1 MTSLYYQDVQFKVTG
16 IGRIGTVIQKARH
29 ESFMTVIFPGFDWK
43 GSELRM
49 NILISS
55 CLLGQYCRY
64 DGKTKTYDV
73 IRTLLGRDDLHFIP
87 ICPEQAGGLA
97 TPRPPAERCGDRVVT
112 KNGLDVT
119 AAYERGAAA
128 ALYLARLFHCTKAIL
143 KAKSPSCG
151 CGLIYDGTFSRT
163 LTEGDGVTAALLK
176 AEGIEVFSEGDPL
189 EYLLL

>member
-1 MTSLYYQDVQFKVTG
+1 
-16 IGRIGTVIQKARH
+16 
-29 ESFMTVIFPGFDWK
+29 
-43 GSELRM
+43 M

-73 IRTLLGRDDLHFIP
+73 IRPLLGRDDLHFIP

-97 TPRPPAERCGDRVVT
+97 TPRPAAERCGDKVMT
-112 KNGLDVT
+112 KDGLDVT
-119 AAYERGAAA
+119 RQYERGAEA
-128 ALYLARLFHCTKAIL
+128 ALYLARLFHCEKAIL

>member
-1 MTSLYYQDVQFKVTG
+1 
-16 IGRIGTVIQKARH
+16 
-29 ESFMTVIFPGFDWK
+29 
-43 GSELRM
+43 M

-64 DGKTKTYDV
+64 DGKTKTYEA
-73 IRTLLGRDDLHFIP
+73 IEPLLNRHDIHFIP
-87 ICPEQAGGLA
+87 ICPEQAGGLP
-97 TPRPPAERCGDRVVT
+97 TPRPAAERCGDKVLT
-112 KNGLDVT
+112 KEGCDVT
-119 AAYERGAAA
+119 AQYERGAEA
-128 ALYLARLFHCTKAIL
+128 ALYVVRLFHCTKAIL

-151 CGLIYDGTFSRT
+151 SGLIYDGTFSRT

>member
-1 MTSLYYQDVQFKVTG
+1 
-16 IGRIGTVIQKARH
+16 
-29 ESFMTVIFPGFDWK
+29 
-43 GSELRM
+43 M

-64 DGKTKTYDV
+64 DGKTKTYEA
-73 IRTLLGRDDLHFIP
+73 IEPLLNRHDIHFIP
-87 ICPEQAGGLA
+87 ICPEQAGGLP
-97 TPRPPAERCGDRVVT
+97 TPRPAAERCGDKVLT
-112 KNGLDVT
+112 KEGCDVT
-119 AAYERGAAA
+119 AQYERGAEA
-128 ALYLARLFHCTKAIL
+128 ALYVGRLFHCTKAIL

-151 CGLIYDGTFSRT
+151 SGLIYDGTFSRT

>member
-1 MTSLYYQDVQFKVTG
+1 
-16 IGRIGTVIQKARH
+16 
-29 ESFMTVIFPGFDWK
+29 
-43 GSELRM
+43 M

-64 DGKTKTYDV
+64 DGKTKTYEAV
-73 IRTLLGRDDLHFIP
+73 ESLLGRDDLHFIP
-87 ICPEQAGGLA
+87 VCPEQAGGLA
-97 TPRPPAERCGDRVVT
+97 TPRPPAERCRGRVVT
-112 KNGLDVT
+112 EGGLDVT
-119 AAYERGAAA
+119 DQYERGAAA

-151 CGLIYDGTFSRT
+151 CGLIYDGTFTRT

-189 EYLLL
+189 DYLLL

>member
-1 MTSLYYQDVQFKVTG
+1 
-16 IGRIGTVIQKARH
+16 
-29 ESFMTVIFPGFDWK
+29 
-43 GSELRM
+43 M

-64 DGKTKTYDV
+64 DGKTKTYER
-73 IRTLLGRDDLHFIP
+73 IKTLLGRDDLHFIP

-119 AAYERGAAA
+119 EAYERGAAA
-128 ALYLARLFHCTKAIL
+128 ALYLARLFHCTKAVL
-143 KAKSPSCG
+143 KEKSPSCG

-163 LTEGDGVTAALLK
+163 LIEGDGVTAALLK
-176 AEGIEVFSEGDPL
+176 AEVIEFFGEGAPL

>member
-1 MTSLYYQDVQFKVTG
+1 
-16 IGRIGTVIQKARH
+16 
-29 ESFMTVIFPGFDWK
+29 
-43 GSELRM
+43 M

-73 IRTLLGRDDLHFIP
+73 IRPLLGRDDLHFIP

-97 TPRPPAERCGDRVVT
+97 TPRPPAERCGERVVT
-112 KNGLDVT
+112 EAGLDVT
-119 AAYERGAAA
+119 EAYERGAAA

-151 CGLIYDGTFSRT
+151 CGLIYDGPFPGPLLR
-163 LTEGDGVTAALLK
+163 VTA
-176 AEGIEVFSEGDPL
+176 
-189 EYLLL
+189 

>member
-1 MTSLYYQDVQFKVTG
+1 
-16 IGRIGTVIQKARH
+16 
-29 ESFMTVIFPGFDWK
+29 
-43 GSELRM
+43 M

-64 DGKTKTYDV
+64 DGKTKTYER
-73 IRTLLGRDDLHFIP
+73 IKTLLGRDDLHFIP

-97 TPRPPAERCGDRVVT
+97 TPRPPAERCGDRVMT
-112 KNGLDVT
+112 KNALDVT
-119 AAYERGAAA
+119 EAYERGAAA
-128 ALYLARLFHCTKAIL
+128 ALYLARLFHCTKAVL
-143 KAKSPSCG
+143 KEKSPSCG
-151 CGLIYDGTFSRT
+151 CGLIYDGTFTRT

>member
-1 MTSLYYQDVQFKVTG
+1 
-16 IGRIGTVIQKARH
+16 
-29 ESFMTVIFPGFDWK
+29 
-43 GSELRM
+43 M

-73 IRTLLGRDDLHFIP
+73 IRPLLGRDDLHFIP

-97 TPRPPAERCGDRVVT
+97 TPRPPAERCRERVVT
-112 KNGLDVT
+112 EAGLDVT
-119 AAYERGAAA
+119 EAYERGAAA

-151 CGLIYDGTFSRT
+151 CGLIYDGTFTRT

-176 AEGIEVFSEGDPL
+176 AEALRFLAKGTL
-189 EYLLL
+189 

>member
-1 MTSLYYQDVQFKVTG
+1 
-16 IGRIGTVIQKARH
+16 
-29 ESFMTVIFPGFDWK
+29 
-43 GSELRM
+43 M

-73 IRTLLGRDDLHFIP
+73 IRPLLGRDDLHFIP

-97 TPRPPAERCGDRVVT
+97 TPRPPAERCGERVVT
-112 KNGLDVT
+112 EAGLDVT
-119 AAYERGAAA
+119 EAYERGAAA

-151 CGLIYDGTFSRT
+151 CGLIYDGTFSRR
-163 LTEGDGVTAALLK
+163 LIPGDGVTAQQLRQAGIKVLGESQ
-176 AEGIEVFSEGDPL
+176 AETIQ
-189 EYLLL
+189 

>member
-1 MTSLYYQDVQFKVTG
+1 
-16 IGRIGTVIQKARH
+16 
-29 ESFMTVIFPGFDWK
+29 
-43 GSELRM
+43 M

-64 DGKTKTYDV
+64 DGKTKTYAA
-73 IRTLLGRDDLHFIP
+73 IQPLLERKELHFIP
-87 ICPEQAGGLA
+87 LCPEQAGGLA
-97 TPRPPAERCGDRVVT
+97 TPRPPAERRGERVLT
-112 KNGLDVT
+112 ETGLDVT
-119 AAYERGAAA
+119 EAYKRGAQA

-151 CGLIYDGTFSRT
+151 HGLIYDGTFSRT

-176 AEGIEVFSEGDPL
+176 AEGIEVFSEGEPL

>member
-1 MTSLYYQDVQFKVTG
+1 MK
-16 IGRIGTVIQKARH
+16 
-29 ESFMTVIFPGFDWK
+29 K
-43 GSELRM
+43 GSGVEM

-64 DGKTKTYDV
+64 DGKTKTYEV
-73 IRTLLGRDDLHFIP
+73 IKPLLNRSDLHFIP

-97 TPRPPAERCGDRVVT
+97 TPRSASERCGEKVMTRDGR
-112 KNGLDVT
+112 DVT
-119 AAYERGAAA
+119 AAYQRGAEA
-128 ALYLARLFHCTKAIL
+128 ALYLARLFHCQKAIL

-151 CGLIYDGTFSRT
+151 SGLIYDGTFSRT

>member
-1 MTSLYYQDVQFKVTG
+1 
-16 IGRIGTVIQKARH
+16 
-29 ESFMTVIFPGFDWK
+29 
-43 GSELRM
+43 M

-64 DGKTKTYDV
+64 DGKTKTYDA
-73 IRTLLGRDDLHFIP
+73 IRPLLGRDDLHFIP

-97 TPRPPAERCGDRVVT
+97 TPRLAAERCGDKVLT
-112 KNGLDVT
+112 KDGLDVT
-119 AAYERGAAA
+119 GQYERGAKA

-143 KAKSPSCG
+143 KEKSPSCG
-151 CGLIYDGTFSRT
+151 CGLIYDGSFTRT

-176 AEGIEVFSEGDPL
+176 AEGIEILGEGAPL